1 MLVLI
6 ALLLGCPA
14 PRPAENPDGWY
25 TPVDDLDVIEPI
37 PFTDEPYNFGVTDGI
52 GAFSD
57 DIFPADGTVFAE
69 GEGYEP
75 GSSCDAEETSDLPRE
90 IEGVATV
97 YPRFY
102 MKVDGCDRDTEEKY
116 YGSFFI
122 QDASGGMFV
131 LGDSKL
137 AQFEAGN
144 KVKIR
149 VRAVR
154 TTFDFDMVYNF
165 DIIDID
171 RSITPIHYDV
181 PVGPL
186 GPDDH
191 SKVMRVSGIV
201 VGDTSTFGEFQILA
215 DDGTTYNAQIDQ
227 ELSRRGTSYQKGTR
241 IQVTGPVLY
250 SYGIRAIL
258 VMSHGQVTVLGSD

>member
-1 MLVLI
+1 MFSMI

-14 PRPAENPDGWY
+14 PRAAEDPDGWY
-25 TPVDDLDVIEPI
+25 TPAADVDVAEPI
-37 PFTDEPYNFGVTDGI
+37 VFTDEPYSFGATDGI
-52 GAFSD
+52 GAFED
-57 DIFPADGTVFAE
+57 DLFPVAANKTLFAE
-69 GEGYEP
+69 GDAYEG
-75 GSSCDAEETSDLPRE
+75 GSGCDAEETSDLPRE
-90 IEGVATV
+90 IEGVATIL
-97 YPRFY
+97 PRFY
-102 MKVDGCDRDTEEKY
+102 IKVDGCDGDSSEKY

-149 VRAVR
+149 ARAVR

-165 DIIDID
+165 DLVDID

-186 GPDDH
+186 GSDDH
-191 SKVMRVSGIV
+191 SKVMRVSGV
-201 VGDTSTFGEFQILA
+201 VSTDTDTFGAFQITS
-215 DDGTTYNAQIDQ
+215 DDGTDYDIQIDQ
-227 ELSRRGTSYQKGTR
+227 ELARRGTAFAKGAR

-250 SYGIRAIL
+250 SYGIRGIL
-258 VMSHGQVTVLGSD
+258 IMSLGQVTVLG